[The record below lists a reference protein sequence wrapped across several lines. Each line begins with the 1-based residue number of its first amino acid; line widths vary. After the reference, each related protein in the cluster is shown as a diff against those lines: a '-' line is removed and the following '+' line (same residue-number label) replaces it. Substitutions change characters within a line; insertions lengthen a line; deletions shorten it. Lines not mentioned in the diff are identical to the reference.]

1 MSLAENKN
9 TRWSISLSKF
19 YWFGDSWVYG
29 DELDNPS
36 DECFAKLASD
46 AIGAECINLGENA
59 TSIDSIVYK
68 FLSIKDQIKSND
80 SVFFFLT
87 DSNRITIDNKNL
99 LAGAWEDCTLNLH
112 PYNKYWYKYFD
123 SSIQRQN
130 NLDRNLLL
138 LHLACPQ
145 AKFCNIFSYN
155 TSIYL
160 DPAAW
165 ILPSDQCIAQT
176 ILPYVHKGM
185 VLKDHPELLVEEW
198 QEQEPYVKKYFFSN
212 GHPNKLGH
220 KKIAE
225 ELCKLI

>member
-1 MSLAENKN
+1 MSLAESKN
-9 TRWSISLSKF
+9 IKWRISLTD

-29 DELDNPS
+29 DELDDPS
-36 DECFAKLASD
+36 NECFAKLASD
-46 AIGAECINLGENA
+46 AIGTECINLGERA

-68 FLSIKDQIKSND
+68 FLSIKDQIKPND
-80 SVFFFLT
+80 NVFFFLT

-99 LAGAWEDCTLNLH
+99 LAGAWEDCTPNLH

-138 LHLACPQ
+138 LHSACPQ

-155 TSIYL
+155 TSIHL
-160 DPAAW
+160 DPTAW

-176 ILPYVHKGM
+176 ILPHVHKGM
-185 VLKDHPELLVEEW
+185 VLTDHPELLVEEW
-198 QEQEPYVKKYFFSN
+198 QEQEPYVKKYFASG

>member
-1 MSLAENKN
+1 M
-9 TRWSISLSKF
+9 SKF

-29 DELDNPS
+29 DELDAPAN
-36 DECFAKLASD
+36 ECFAKLASD
-46 AIGAECINLGENA
+46 AIGAECINLGERA

-68 FLSIKDQIKSND
+68 FLSIKDQIKPND

-99 LAGAWEDCTLNLH
+99 LAGAWEDCTPNLH

-123 SSIQRQN
+123 SGIQRQN

-145 AKFCNIFSYN
+145 AKFCNVFSYN
-155 TSIYL
+155 TSVHL
-160 DPAAW
+160 GPAAW

-176 ILPYVHKGM
+176 QGWKPLLIWPTPT
-185 VLKDHPELLVEEW
+185 VLHSFVLLLRRLRSRQKFCAALVAD
-198 QEQEPYVKKYFFSN
+198 QNP
-212 GHPNKLGH
+212 
-220 KKIAE
+220 
-225 ELCKLI
+225 